1 MKFIHHKKVVN
12 TSEDIPP
19 GKEHEYI
26 TKSQDFLLRSTMVNK
41 HAALFMDLF
50 ITRVEMFI
58 TELLRPILGVDE
70 FYIRYD
76 IEYPVLKKI

>member
-1 MKFIHHKKVVN
+1 
-12 TSEDIPP
+12 
-19 GKEHEYI
+19 
-26 TKSQDFLLRSTMVNK
+26 MVNK

-50 ITRVEMFI
+50 ITRTEMFN